1 MRDEFRNLRLKQLD
15 RALKPF
21 RAAAKNPRPQ
31 KGWLRAIRE
40 AAGISASE
48 VARTLK
54 TSRQLPVQLE
64 KAEAE
69 DRITL
74 RSLRAAANAL
84 GCELVYALVPRASSL
99 HELVEERAIWI
110 IDERG
115 CLPFVRIPFRVLID
129 REGSVRAVQRNYPLA
144 RKIAGALI
152 EFPERPERKPLLRPA
167 LRTSDGHGRTDA
179 LVKRPLFGRYQ
190 E

>member
-1 MRDEFRNLRLKQLD
+1 MRDEFRSLRLKQLD
-15 RALKPF
+15 RTLKPF

-54 TSRQLPVQLE
+54 TSRQLPIQLE

-74 RSLRAAANAL
+74 KSLRAAANAL
-84 GCELVYALVPRASSL
+84 GCELVYALVPKANTL
-99 HELVEERAIWI
+99 HELVEERARVQAKKHVLGVEHSMALENQAVGRV
-110 IDERG
+110 DE
-115 CLPFVRIPFRVLID
+115 
-129 REGSVRAVQRNYPLA
+129 AVEAETKR
-144 RKIAGALI
+144 
-152 EFPERPERKPLLRPA
+152 LLR
-167 LRTSDGHGRTDA
+167 
-179 LVKRPLFGRYQ
+179 KRGAR
-190 E
+190 

>member
-15 RALKPF
+15 RTLKPF
-21 RAAAKNPRPQ
+21 RAAARNPRPQ

-74 RSLRAAANAL
+74 KSLRAAANAL
-84 GCELVYALVPRASSL
+84 GCELVYALVPRANTL
-99 HELVEERAIWI
+99 HELVEERARVQAKKHVLGVEHSMALENQAVGRV
-110 IDERG
+110 DE
-115 CLPFVRIPFRVLID
+115 
-129 REGSVRAVQRNYPLA
+129 AVEAETKR
-144 RKIAGALI
+144 
-152 EFPERPERKPLLRPA
+152 LLR
-167 LRTSDGHGRTDA
+167 
-179 LVKRPLFGRYQ
+179 KRGVR
-190 E
+190 